1 MTLPLLSAEHL
12 ESFILVL
19 VRVSAIIVVIPV
31 LSENSVPR
39 TVKAGL
45 AVIVSVVIFPLVA
58 GQMPPTKNYHIVQM
72 IFLIF

>member
-1 MTLPLLSAEHL
+1 MTLPFLSADHL

-31 LSENSVPR
+31 LSEKNVP
-39 TVKAGL
+39 VMIKAGL

-58 GQMPPTKNYHIVQM
+58 GTVP
-72 IFLIF
+72 